1 MGPDGDVMVEESPPT
16 TSQGRW
22 CPRACAAGAKSRVL
36 APGTFLFVAQ
46 HLFCWL
52 SVCAAAFPMFL
63 LVSTRPL
70 LSFVYCETVHVKP
83 LPRYLRLTLG

>member
-36 APGTFLFVAQ
+36 APGTFLFVA
-46 HLFCWL
+46 HSSAFVLLAF
-52 SVCAAAFPMFL
+52 SVCCRL
-63 LVSTRPL
+63 SHVSSGIHAPSPVFCIL
-70 LSFVYCETVHVKP
+70 
-83 LPRYLRLTLG
+83 